1 MRRKARRIMPAAVGI
16 SKAIF
21 GTTITGLSAARLR
34 SLRNEVIQ
42 TVMGHRKPHAA
53 PELIAT
59 LLLDATKSDPKIASD
74 QGAIM
79 VVKRLIERDKGV
91 VETVNEVR
99 LMRQEQGR
107 RVERVPGPVGRVMQI
122 ARSIDRELA
131 DDMILKNK
139 GRRARVDVDLVGW
152 QKQTI
157 HHEIG
162 ANLMQRE
169 WDILA
174 TRCQQPE
181 DGRRFEACRE
191 SEMGGRIG
199 GDQAQEGTQTDERER
214 EGEEGP
220 LHPEVE
226 QMVVKALRA
235 TTGEEAWLILRR
247 AARMSR
253 AQWAE
258 TLGTVA
264 CEVKERWGHTANY
277 IQTNEDIKA
286 VCEQEGVEVEQEEG
300 GNHNCCGGEG

>member
-1 MRRKARRIMPAAVGI
+1 
-16 SKAIF
+16 
-21 GTTITGLSAARLR
+21 
-34 SLRNEVIQ
+34 
-42 TVMGHRKPHAA
+42 
-53 PELIAT
+53 
-59 LLLDATKSDPKIASD
+59 
-74 QGAIM
+74 
-79 VVKRLIERDKGV
+79 
-91 VETVNEVR
+91 
-99 LMRQEQGR
+99 
-107 RVERVPGPVGRVMQI
+107 
-122 ARSIDRELA
+122 
-131 DDMILKNK
+131 
-139 GRRARVDVDLVGW
+139 
-152 QKQTI
+152 
-157 HHEIG
+157 
-162 ANLMQRE
+162 MQRE

-199 GDQAQEGTQTDERER
+199 GDQAQEGTQTDECQR

-264 CEVKERWGHTANY
+264 CEVKERWGHIANY

-286 VCEQEGVEVEQEEG
+286 VCEQEGVEGEQEEG
-300 GNHNCCGGEG
+300 ENHNWGNLRKIAGERPLTYLRIVAHRYRDRYQELVERNAEEQRGGGDESDEPRGRSQEAPIPLDEAQGGEPQRGHREEERLIDEEADAEPFHAFPEPPIWHDEEPEPQRDEEEEGRP